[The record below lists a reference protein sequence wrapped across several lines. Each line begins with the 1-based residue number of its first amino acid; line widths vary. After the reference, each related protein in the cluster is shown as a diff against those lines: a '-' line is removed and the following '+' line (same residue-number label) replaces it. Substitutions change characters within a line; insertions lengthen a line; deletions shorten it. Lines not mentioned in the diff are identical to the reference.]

1 MSVRF
6 VVHYACIGLDA
17 GYRAA
22 AVVLSASDPVWL
34 SSRCDR
40 SVVDAHLFRV
50 ERLDLDDVDRAREMF
65 ALMATVF
72 DETNEELLDADIAAL
87 LHRPDFWATPLC
99 ATTP

>member
-1 MSVRF
+1 
-6 VVHYACIGLDA
+6 
-17 GYRAA
+17 
-22 AVVLSASDPVWL
+22 
-34 SSRCDR
+34 
-40 SVVDAHLFRV
+40 
-50 ERLDLDDVDRAREMF
+50 MF